1 MQAKTTKN
9 VHGKSH
15 PQQWKISSKAAK
27 GKKPVKESEAN
38 TKLPAAMTQANP
50 KFAMGK
56 PMLTVN
62 ALKQAGKS
70 CVELHNY
77 YINNYKKGQDIIA
90 SFKED
95 HFLVGNSIFLISWSD
110 LYDIFNL
117 DTLDISLMRCFALY
131 VWKN

>member
-15 PQQWKISSKAAK
+15 PQQWKMSSKAAK
-27 GKKPVKESEAN
+27 GKKPVKELEAN
-38 TKLPAAMTQANP
+38 MKLSAAMTQANP

-77 YINNYKKGQDIIA
+77 YINNYKKGQGIIA

-95 HFLVGNSIFLISWSD
+95 HFLVGNNIFLISWSD

-131 VWKN
+131 VRKN